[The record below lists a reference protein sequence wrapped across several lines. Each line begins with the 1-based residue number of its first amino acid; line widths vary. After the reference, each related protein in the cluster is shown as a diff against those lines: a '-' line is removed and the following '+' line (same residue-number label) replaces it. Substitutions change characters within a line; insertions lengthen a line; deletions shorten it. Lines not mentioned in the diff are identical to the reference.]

1 MLTIIIATIL
11 YLVFGIWALIIGRVL
26 VEEADSWWKRNLIP
40 VGAWLFWPAVMV
52 AGIVVLCYIIA
63 NK

>member
-26 VEEADSWWKRNLIP
+26 VEGADSWWKRNLIP
-40 VGAWLFWPAVMV
+40 VGAWLLWPAVMV
-52 AGIVVLCYIIA
+52 AGVVVLCYIIA

>member
-11 YLVFGIWALIIGRVL
+11 YLVFGIWALIVGRVL
-26 VEEADSWWKRNLIP
+26 VEGADSWWKRNLIP
-40 VGAWLFWPAVMV
+40 VGAWLLWPAVMV
-52 AGIVVLCYIIA
+52 AGVVVLCYIIA